1 MASGLRFAYE
11 KTLALV
17 GVCVNRIGMVWTKEL
32 AEANDYLFIPADKE
46 NQIPKAWLPLPTS
59 SDPASVV

>member
-17 GVCVNRIGMVWTKEL
+17 GVCVNRIGMEGL
-32 AEANDYLFIPADKE
+32 IPISQT
-46 NQIPKAWLPLPTS
+46 NGSFTYGGTPL
-59 SDPASVV
+59 DQSVVQCIQY